1 MNHIRIMSRNEAKG
15 YSYKKNIPESAIIS
29 IYSDGDMPCRFYNNR
44 NIKAIKN
51 WCFDDLDDNRGITQ
65 MQAREIAKF
74 VIQYQ
79 DIDTLIVHCDA
90 GISRS
95 AGIAAAIS
103 KWYFGSDDWV
113 FDNNMYHPNMRCYNF
128 MLEELYFNMGGV
140 KR

>member
-1 MNHIRIMSRNEAKG
+1 
-15 YSYKKNIPESAIIS
+15 
-29 IYSDGDMPCRFYNNR
+29 
-44 NIKAIKN
+44 
-51 WCFDDLDDNRGITQ
+51 

-103 KWYFGSDDWV
+103 KWYFGSEI
-113 FDNNMYHPNMRCYNF
+113 NIY
-128 MLEELYFNMGGV
+128 GGIKYV
-140 KR
+140 

>member
-1 MNHIRIMSRNEAKG
+1 MNHIRIMSKNKAKK
-15 YSYKKNIPESAIIS
+15 YSYKKNIPISFIVS
-29 IYSDGDMPCRFYNNR
+29 IYSNGNIPCRFSNNQ
-44 NIKAIKN
+44 NIKFIKH

-103 KWYFGSDDWV
+103 KWYFGSEI
-113 FDNNMYHPNMRCYNF
+113 NIY
-128 MLEELYFNMGGV
+128 GGIKYV
-140 KR
+140 